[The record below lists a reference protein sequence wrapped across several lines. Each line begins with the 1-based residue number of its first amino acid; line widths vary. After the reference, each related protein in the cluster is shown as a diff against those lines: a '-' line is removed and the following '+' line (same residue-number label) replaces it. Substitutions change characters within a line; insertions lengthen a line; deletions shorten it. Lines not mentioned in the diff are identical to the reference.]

1 MAQLIP
7 APLLALVADFCAEQ
21 ETHASLDSLFMYAEA
36 PGDPPEGSKPVKAQ
50 SWLRITNKEHP
61 EPLAVLGRIL
71 AHYLEA
77 PEVASDY
84 VYAEWGTEPEWSVK
98 KRETVRK
105 IEACL
110 ARYGLQYRIG
120 GYVTDGGLAPS
131 KTLRELIHGRDIPA
145 IHREF
150 ERALESVEAKPRDAV
165 SAAANILESVFK
177 VYIEDNNL
185 TMPDKQD
192 LQPVFK
198 VVRQDLGLDPSS
210 VEDQDLQRIISGLF
224 SVVDGIG
231 ALRTHASSAHSEGR
245 KGYKLEPRH
254 ARLAVNSA
262 HTAVTFI
269 LETWDKRAAVKAK
282 LSSS

>member
-1 MAQLIP
+1 MTNPIP
-7 APLLALVADFCAEQ
+7 APLVALVADLCAEQ

-36 PGDPPEGSKPVKAQ
+36 SGDPPPGSKPVKAQ
-50 SWLRITNKEHP
+50 SWLRETNKVHP

-71 AHYLEA
+71 GHYLEA
-77 PEVASDY
+77 PEVAPDY
-84 VYAEWGTEPEWSVK
+84 VHEGWADEPEWLVK
-98 KRETVRK
+98 KRETIRK

-110 ARYGLQYRIG
+110 ARYGLRYQIG
-120 GYVTDGGLAPS
+120 GYVIDGSLAPS

-150 ERALESVEAKPRDAV
+150 ERALESVESKPRDAV

-177 VYIEDNNL
+177 VYIEDNAL
-185 TMPDKQD
+185 IMPDKQD

-198 VVRQDLGLDPSS
+198 VVRQDLGLDPGS
-210 VEDQDLQRIISGLF
+210 VGDQDLQRIISGLL

-245 KGYKLEPRH
+245 RGYKLEPRH
-254 ARLAVNSA
+254 ARLAVNAA
-262 HTAVTFI
+262 HTVATFI
-269 LETWDKRAAVKAK
+269 LETWDKRT
-282 LSSS
+282 STQQNRS

>member
-1 MAQLIP
+1 MNKPIP
-7 APLLALVADFCAEQ
+7 APLIALVADFCADM

-36 PGDPPEGSKPVKAQ
+36 FGDPPPGSKPVKAQ
-50 SWLRITNKEHP
+50 SWLRATNKDHP
-61 EPLAVLGRIL
+61 EPIAVLGRIL
-71 AHYLEA
+71 GHYLED
-77 PEVASDY
+77 PEVAADY
-84 VYAEWGTEPEWSVK
+84 VYDGWGDEPEGTVK

-110 ARYGLQYRIG
+110 ARYGLRYQMG

-150 ERALESVEAKPRDAV
+150 ERALESVESKPREAV

-185 TMPDKQD
+185 PMPDKQD

-198 VVRQDLGLDPSS
+198 VVRQDLGLDPGS
-210 VEDQDLQRIISGLF
+210 VGDQDLQRIISGLF

-245 KGYKLEPRH
+245 KGYNLEPRH
-254 ARLAVNSA
+254 ARLAVNAA
-262 HTAVTFI
+262 HTVVTFV
-269 LETWDKRAAVKAK
+269 LETWDKRTTARIK
-282 LSSS
+282 